1 MHKRICTDRKGWQ
14 RPRPGGAISTVKGEF
29 EGDQYAESFK
39 DHKRHGVG
47 TYTHADEAKY
57 VGEYKDGR
65 KHGQGT
71 YAVSD
76 GAKYI
81 DAWKDGKPSKGTES
95 DKDGQILGTYLG
107 DVRKATN

>member
-1 MHKRICTDRKGWQ
+1 MKEVVKRLLPVLLLVFSTAI
-14 RPRPGGAISTVKGEF
+14 GAGTIDLSG
-29 EGDQYAESFK
+29 
-39 DHKRHGVG
+39 G
-47 TYTHADEAKY
+47 TYTGDVVYDVPHGQGTWTKTDGTKY

-76 GAKYI
+76 GAKYVG
-81 DAWKDGKPSKGTES
+81 AWKDGKPSKGTES

>member
-14 RPRPGGAISTVKGEF
+14 RPRPGGPIPTVKGEF

-47 TYTHADEAKY
+47 TYTHADGAKY
-57 VGEYKDGR
+57 VGEY
-65 KHGQGT
+65 
-71 YAVSD
+71 
-76 GAKYI
+76 
-81 DAWKDGKPSKGTES
+81 KDGKPSKGTES